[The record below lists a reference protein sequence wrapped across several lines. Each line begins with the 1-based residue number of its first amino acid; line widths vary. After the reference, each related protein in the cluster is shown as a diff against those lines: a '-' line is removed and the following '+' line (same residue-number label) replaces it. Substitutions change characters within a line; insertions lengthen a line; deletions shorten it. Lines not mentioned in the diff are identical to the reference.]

1 MKFGLTLILLL
12 PICVENVFG
21 QSLEF
26 YVSVDGDDSW
36 DGTAEAN
43 IDGSGITHK

>member
-1 MKFGLTLILLL
+1 MKLGRTLIFLL
-12 PICVENVFG
+12 PIFVENVLG

-26 YVSVDGDDSW
+26 YVSVDGSDSW